1 MLDRDT
7 IVTALTALSAR
18 LGSRGVSGEINLLGG
33 TAMVLGFQ
41 ARQSTK
47 DVDAIFAP
55 AALVREEALAVA
67 NELGLEDD
75 WLNDAAK
82 GFASPVGE
90 FQRLPDLDMAY
101 LRVQVPRPEYL
112 LSMKVMAARAARLGE
127 SGDKE
132 DIRFLI
138 RLLRLTSAEQVM
150 AIVQTYYDP
159 ARILPRSVY
168 LVEEI
173 IAEEST

>member
-75 WLNDAAK
+75 WLNDAAELNL
-82 GFASPVGE
+82 AH
-90 FQRLPDLDMAY
+90 
-101 LRVQVPRPEYL
+101 LRVQSPRPEYL